1 LLCCVEYAFGLRLSL
16 AFSNPEMSLK
26 DEVNRRD

>member
-1 LLCCVEYAFGLRLSL
+1 VQARQTAAG
-16 AFSNPEMSLK
+16 AFSNSEMSLK